1 MRIQQYE
8 REKVM
13 EKIQSDD
20 MRTVQ
25 LKQEKQSLLAARFQM
40 RSQADKQKQE
50 MMQAFERMQNKGKID
65 VRSPI

>member
-1 MRIQQYE
+1 
-8 REKVM
+8 
-13 EKIQSDD
+13 